1 MLRYVLVALLIS
13 SPVFAQEQTPREQT
27 PTPDELAFAR
37 LPQDLQQLL
46 GNLPPRVA
54 LQKLDYA
61 RQNLIATGNAGYSH
75 DQLRG
80 TLETVLDPRYG
91 AVRSASAGA
100 LSFPPLSPLV
110 PANAFDYR

>member
-1 MLRYVLVALLIS
+1 MHRYVFLALFL
-13 SPVFAQEQTPREQT
+13 PGAAWAQQQPPSADEQ
-27 PTPDELAFAR
+27 AFAK
-37 LPQDLQQLL
+37 LPKDLQVLL

-61 RQNLIATGNAGYSH
+61 RENLIATGNATYSH

-80 TLETVLDPRYG
+80 TVETVLDPRYA
-91 AVRSASAGA
+91 AVRSVSAGA
-100 LSFPPLSPLV
+100 MSFPPLSPLV

>member
-1 MLRYVLVALLIS
+1 LIS
-13 SPVFAQEQTPREQT
+13 APVFAQEQLPREQT
-27 PTPDELAFAR
+27 PTPDEMAFAR

-46 GNLPPRVA
+46 GNLPARVA

-91 AVRSASAGA
+91 YGAVRGVSAGA
-100 LSFPPLSPLV
+100 MSFPPLSPLV